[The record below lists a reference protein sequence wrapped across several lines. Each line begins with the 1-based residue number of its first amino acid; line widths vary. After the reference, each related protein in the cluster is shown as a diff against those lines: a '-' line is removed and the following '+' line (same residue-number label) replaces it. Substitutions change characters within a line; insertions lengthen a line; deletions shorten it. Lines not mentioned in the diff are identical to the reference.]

1 MSSISKSVMFRMY
14 DNISI
19 HSFKKNNIRSLSSQL
34 VEDIGNLHFF
44 IRKVLHLRAVSHKAL
59 LLSLS
64 LDFVS
69 IRRSISVSLFLFLN
83 QLSKLHFFF
92 FSFNNSFCN
101 LYRLYLCNICFFN
114 SYLLPL
120 LCYLRYLS
128 YYRYL
133 VAYSLYFITSSFF
146 SRLSTGVASLPTKIK
161 KFTVLRSPHSDKK
174 SREQFELRTH
184 KRVFRFPSCFAS
196 YYDYTSFQHSGISLC
211 TYAHTSYVIKNDSF

>member
-161 KFTVLRSPHSDKK
+161 NLLFFVHHIPIKSLESSLSYAHINVYLDFLPVLLPIMII
-174 SREQFELRTH
+174 L
-184 KRVFRFPSCFAS
+184 VFSIAV
-196 YYDYTSFQHSGISLC
+196 SLC
-211 TYAHTSYVIKNDSF
+211 ALMRIRLT